1 MRIGYSTTNYI
12 WNDLTKS
19 FAENKW
25 KWQIWSICKEKES
38 RLWTCNSLNPCL
50 CSVVQ
55 TTEGS
60 VRSDIEGLFSSFQ
73 KFPLLSFSCLRLLSQ
88 AQPTVL
94 WNSQETFGL
103 KLGSHLV
110 PLTACVFVGTF
121 MWQAIGKAD
130 EAFDLQVGCHRL
142 PLSLRGAPSVWIKT
156 IYFPL
161 SYPGSEVKWDTQTE
175 RRGMSEEKTA
185 GKKTHFGGARQGPTS
200 EGRFR
205 FQVQMTHGHESHR
218 RWRREEERQFPCHRN
233 SVRVGDF
240 HATRVLNAGTRGKWP

>member
-88 AQPTVL
+88 AQPIDL

-121 MWQAIGKAD
+121 MWQAIGDALLKLVDRHGGIRLQFIHIFERMIVDPNILEELALNRCRRLNGKKMTYLLCEICTNYGSLFLPCLAELRWQCSILFWSAIRAAD
-130 EAFDLQVGCHRL
+130 CRRTTRTVIGCV
-142 PLSLRGAPSVWIKT
+142 A
-156 IYFPL
+156 
-161 SYPGSEVKWDTQTE
+161 E
-175 RRGMSEEKTA
+175 GMS
-185 GKKTHFGGARQGPTS
+185 
-200 EGRFR
+200 
-205 FQVQMTHGHESHR
+205 
-218 RWRREEERQFPCHRN
+218 N
-233 SVRVGDF
+233 
-240 HATRVLNAGTRGKWP
+240 